1 MKYYSFISK
10 LLEIFEL
17 LSTNSSL
24 KKYKDKNEVEILS
37 GKNTLLKINKNEI
50 ITSVPNFFQG
60 FNKYKSKLNY
70 EFKDLKSL
78 GKLIEKLTAR
88 NNIVRLNHIGFC
100 YKSDSIAVEKS
111 KLIKSCLENK
121 LHLYEE
127 DSSDETRWYFIG
139 NIKNDWQ
146 IPLIEYLLLEQTD
159 DAWKDYWL
167 PHVQIDIDTNLS
179 DKEIEKELKVFFNFF
194 VG

>member
-1 MKYYSFISK
+1 M
-10 LLEIFEL
+10 
-17 LSTNSSL
+17 
-24 KKYKDKNEVEILS
+24 
-37 GKNTLLKINKNEI
+37 
-50 ITSVPNFFQG
+50 
-60 FNKYKSKLNY
+60 
-70 EFKDLKSL
+70 
-78 GKLIEKLTAR
+78 IEKLTAR

-179 DKEIEKELKVFFNFF
+179 DKEIEKELKVFFGNHIKPFKVTINGIIYIVRLRLGVVDGININLDF
-194 VG
+194 ATRERRVQYHRQNLLKVIV